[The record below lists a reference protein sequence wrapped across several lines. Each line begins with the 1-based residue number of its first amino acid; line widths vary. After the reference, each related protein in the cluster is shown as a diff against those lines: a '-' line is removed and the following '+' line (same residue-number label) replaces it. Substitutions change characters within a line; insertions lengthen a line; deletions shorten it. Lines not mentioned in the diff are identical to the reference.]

1 VPQHGTLRHGTN
13 LQVAHFDQL
22 RQQLEPSKT
31 VIENLL
37 PHGEYIEVNNQR
49 RHIYGYLNDFL
60 FTPERAR
67 TPVSALSGG
76 ERSRLLLARLF
87 ARPANVLVLDEP
99 TNDLDIETLE
109 LLEEQLIEFTGT
121 LLIVSHDR
129 SFLDNV
135 ITSLLVFDPN
145 GQTHEFIGSY
155 SDWLKKE
162 QHLIE
167 EKTTD
172 QKATTRVKSKKNTP
186 RKLSYNEQRELNS
199 LPDQIELAEK
209 EQLELQQEMSSP
221 DFFKKGG
228 ETISKAKERLS
239 LLEDILNTAY
249 NRWEYLSEIND
260 T

>member
-1 VPQHGTLRHGTN
+1 MSSSNIR
-13 LQVAHFDQL
+13 
-22 RQQLEPSKT
+22 SS
-31 VIENLL
+31 L
-37 PHGEYIEVNNQR
+37 P
-49 RHIYGYLNDFL
+49 
-60 FTPERAR
+60 T
-67 TPVSALSGG
+67 
-76 ERSRLLLARLF
+76 
-87 ARPANVLVLDEP
+87 
-99 TNDLDIETLE
+99 
-109 LLEEQLIEFTGT
+109 EEQLIEFTGT

-172 QKATTRVKSKKNTP
+172 QKATTRVKSKKNAP

-221 DFFKKGG
+221 DFFKKSG
-228 ETISKAKERLS
+228 ETI
-239 LLEDILNTAY
+239 
-249 NRWEYLSEIND
+249 
-260 T
+260 